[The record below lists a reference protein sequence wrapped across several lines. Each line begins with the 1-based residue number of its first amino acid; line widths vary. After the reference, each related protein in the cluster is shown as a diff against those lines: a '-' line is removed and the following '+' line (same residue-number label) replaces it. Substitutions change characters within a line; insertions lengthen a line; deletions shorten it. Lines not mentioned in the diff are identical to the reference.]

1 MHASENRNKINKTY
15 NNNNII
21 DNFLTFKQKH
31 KEKGKVQIQMMTD
44 KTVSTKSQQPQ
55 KIPLSIK

>member
-31 KEKGKVQIQMMTD
+31 KEKGKVQIKTMTD
-44 KTVSTKSQQPQ
+44 KTVST
-55 KIPLSIK
+55 